1 MSSVGKQDNIF
12 EDGNLSGLPFTFNQE
27 VTEVFEDMIL
37 RSVPGYQTS
46 LRLITQ
52 YTKNYYQPETNCYD
66 IGCSLGASSLSIL
79 QARQDAKII
88 AIDNSEAM
96 IKECRKRFEKFSQF
110 KSINFIQED
119 VMESELDNA
128 SLVVVNYLIQF
139 LDLNQRETLFKK
151 IYKALLP
158 GGLLLLSEKVHYK
171 NSYESNR
178 VFETHHKFK
187 SSNGY
192 SDLEISGKRDSL
204 EGVLITETEEDHIL
218 RGIRTGFIHSTK
230 VLSNL
235 NFRTFIFCK

>member
-1 MSSVGKQDNIF
+1 MSSVKQDNIF

-96 IKECRKRFEKFSQF
+96 IKECRNRFEKFPQF

-128 SLVVVNYLIQF
+128 SFVVVNYLIQF
-139 LDLNQRETLFKK
+139 LNLNRRETLFKK
-151 IYKALLP
+151 IHKALLP
-158 GGLLLLSEKVHYK
+158 EGYCFYLRKYIIRIVMSLIGFLKHTISLSRLMVILIWKYPVSEILLK
-171 NSYESNR
+171 ES
-178 VFETHHKFK
+178 
-187 SSNGY
+187 
-192 SDLEISGKRDSL
+192 
-204 EGVLITETEEDHIL
+204 
-218 RGIRTGFIHSTK
+218 
-230 VLSNL
+230 
-235 NFRTFIFCK
+235 